1 MTMKMK
7 MQLMAM
13 MAATLGLAACGGGGS
28 GEGDGAGNN
37 PPIGSVITKGVASVK
52 GEWLQIGCVAAGGQ
66 SFKKTLRAT
75 ETTPTSID
83 YYEGV
88 LSFTGTTCA
97 GAGTQVGPS
106 LLGNVVFS
114 RSESNSTIAAN
125 WGEFTTITT
134 TKSAVIW
141 AKNGEATLCLLGDS
155 TPSIQPTLANVASS
169 LATNPN
175 GNCFAKR
182 V

>member
-1 MTMKMK
+1 MTMTMTW
-7 MQLMAM
+7 MAIV
-13 MAATLGLAACGGGGS
+13 AATVGLAACGGGGS
-28 GEGDGAGNN
+28 GDGDGAGNT
-37 PPIGSVITKGVASVK
+37 PPFGTAITKGVASVK

-88 LSFTGTTCA
+88 LSFVGTTCS

-106 LLGNVVFS
+106 LLGNVVYS
-114 RSESNSTIAAN
+114 RSESNSAIAAN
-125 WGEFTTITT
+125 WGEFTTITS

-141 AKNGEATLCLLGDS
+141 AKNGEATLCLLGDA
-155 TPSIQPTLANVASS
+155 TPSIQPTLASVASS
-169 LATNPN
+169 LATIPN
-175 GNCFAKR
+175 ANCFAKR
-182 V
+182 I